1 MSPKEDTPVAGTVL
15 KPLSGLQLRDQT
27 KIEPAVMN
35 GVIPGSGRRFALV
48 KVSVKDLLRRAVYGP
63 DDQCLQPGS
72 CPFASNESRHE
83 YNFATTRVTGFMTNL
98 ECTSRN
104 LLSNQRTG

>member
-1 MSPKEDTPVAGTVL
+1 MNDEINPDDRVAE
-15 KPLSGLQLRDQT
+15 SR
-27 KIEPAVMN
+27 
-35 GVIPGSGRRFALV
+35 LV

-63 DDQCLQPGS
+63 DDQCLRPGS

-104 LLSNQRTG
+104 GLSNQRIG

>member
-1 MSPKEDTPVAGTVL
+1 
-15 KPLSGLQLRDQT
+15 
-27 KIEPAVMN
+27 MN

-72 CPFASNESRHE
+72 VCPMASIESRHIK
-83 YNFATTRVTGFMTNL
+83 FAATGVTGFMTNQ
-98 ECTSRN
+98 ESHDCGTAVN
-104 LLSNQRTG
+104 CEY

>member
-1 MSPKEDTPVAGTVL
+1 
-15 KPLSGLQLRDQT
+15 
-27 KIEPAVMN
+27 MN

-83 YNFATTRVTGFMTNL
+83 YDFATTRVTGFMTNL
-98 ECTSRN
+98 ECTSQNR
-104 LLSNQRTG
+104 LSNQRTG